1 MSLMHPYEVT
11 DRNGQRHVATLADCL
26 NVQRTPSWRQR
37 VLDRTLHCITSSGAG
52 GTSLQI
58 EKSFMYLDLARGQAL
73 LVHPPRER
81 FRYVGASEQLD
92 RMLQVLPKEMR
103 GRAHQIRV
111 VFGTEELREKLIALD
126 ANLDDRAV
134 ELMKAAVVHDHP
146 VLLTRERL
154 RLSLDQVD
162 AQGARFRAEYDH
174 SPKAFHVM
182 YATPEVFC
190 DDTKVMK
197 AWSGTMKKHDLYKLP
212 PAGDH
217 WVNFRRFLP
226 AQDAVAELHVLV
238 LALAKGKKPAVNGA
252 AFKLLLERL
261 PRGSALSGQAKTD
274 LRKLFTWIKKQGLQK
289 LQDQLFEIRFG
300 LALEDTWYRNDNK
313 NDIDTLWRLLKNLPD
328 THVEGNSKLAEID
341 LGHGS
346 GGFYSPSTMEIE
358 IGASLLAHKESF
370 EDTLRHEVGHAV
382 HEANQALVDGWLWSR
397 FGFTMFPANPQGI
410 DDWIAQ
416 MGPGA
421 GYAGLNATQKTQ
433 VRALLR
439 QAVGPSEEWGP
450 TVTPNA
456 PLGSPWRATEFGPR
470 LAFERSG
477 ANWYANNANWYR
489 ANGKAFAINFWY
501 GMLMCINEDALD
513 LVNNKMPDTYAT
525 MSPAELFA
533 EIYALYYDIGDT
545 QRKNL
550 PPDVV
555 AWIKAKLGGATRSQP
570 AKPKSATSRTAV
582 RRPAPPALPA
592 PKAPV
597 RSASSSRAGGASRR
611 RRVV

>member
-11 DRNGQRHVATLADCL
+11 DRDGQRHVATLADCL

-37 VLDRTLHCITSSGAG
+37 VLDRTLHCLKSAGAG
-52 GTSLQI
+52 GANLQI
-58 EKSFMYLDLARGQAL
+58 EKSFMYLDLARGQAF

-81 FRYVGASEQLD
+81 FRYAGASEQLD
-92 RMLQVLPKEMR
+92 RMLKVLPKDML
-103 GRAHQIRV
+103 GRAHQLRV
-111 VFGTEELREKLIALD
+111 VFGTEELREKLVASD
-126 ANLDDRAV
+126 AGLDDRAV

-174 SPKAFHVM
+174 STKAFHVM

-190 DDTKVMK
+190 DDTKAMK
-197 AWSGTMKKHDLYKLP
+197 AWSGSMTKHDLYKLP
-212 PAGDH
+212 KKGDH
-217 WVNFRRFLP
+217 WVNYRRWLP
-226 AQDAVAELHVLV
+226 AQDAVAELHAVV
-238 LALAKGKKPAVNGA
+238 VALAKGTAPSVASAG
-252 AFKLLLERL
+252 FKQLLERL

-274 LRKLFTWIKKQGLQK
+274 LRKLFTWVKKQGLQQ

-300 LALEDTWYRNDNK
+300 VALEDSWYRNDDK

-346 GGFYSPSTMEIE
+346 GGFYSPSTLEIE
-358 IGASLLAHKESF
+358 IGASLLSHKESF

-382 HEANQALVDGWLWSR
+382 HEASQALVDGWLWSR

-416 MGPGA
+416 MGPGV
-421 GYAGLNATQKTQ
+421 GYAALNATQKTQ

-439 QAVGPSEEWGP
+439 QAVGPTEQWGP

-456 PLGSPWRATEFGPR
+456 PLGSPWRAPDFGPR

-477 ANWYANNANWYR
+477 DNWYANNANWYR

-501 GMLMCINEDALD
+501 GMLMCVNEATLD
-513 LVNNKMPDTYAT
+513 LVNNQMPDTYAA
-525 MSPAELFA
+525 MSPAEFFA
-533 EIYALYYDIGDT
+533 EMYALYYDIGDP
-545 QRKNL
+545 QRKNI
-550 PPDVV
+550 PADAM
-555 AWIKAKLGGATRSQP
+555 AWMKTKLGAAARSQP
-570 AKPKSATSRTAV
+570 AKPKSATSKTTLK
-582 RRPAPPALPA
+582 RPGGAA
-592 PKAPV
+592 
-597 RSASSSRAGGASRR
+597 RSA
-611 RRVV
+611 